1 VEAVSQAHLEAKY
14 ESMIHEVLGN
24 SDFDWDTMLNSM
36 SFGISQN
43 DSFLA
48 ALESSLADAADEAL
62 FFPASSDHSWDA
74 AHSVESA
81 FEEPDPRWMED
92 EHDAP
97 SGAPRAPD
105 PAPAPAGSGF
115 WDYDGEAGEAP
126 PSKLP
131 PLHVDRY
138 GVAAPTSRPL
148 ESGSGGDPV
157 DVLVAMGFDLKTA
170 RVCLADCGGDVQ
182 RAADVLL
189 GQASALSPP
198 PPTHHTKAPSMSESG
213 YQLGPRRKAPKVSD
227 DDLAILQA
235 MGFPRAAASDALQ
248 AAEGNIERAIE
259 RLTG

>member
-1 VEAVSQAHLEAKY
+1 
-14 ESMIHEVLGN
+14 
-24 SDFDWDTMLNSM
+24 
-36 SFGISQN
+36 
-43 DSFLA
+43 
-48 ALESSLADAADEAL
+48 
-62 FFPASSDHSWDA
+62 
-74 AHSVESA
+74 
-81 FEEPDPRWMED
+81 
-92 EHDAP
+92 
-97 SGAPRAPD
+97 
-105 PAPAPAGSGF
+105 
-115 WDYDGEAGEAP
+115 
-126 PSKLP
+126 
-131 PLHVDRY
+131 
-138 GVAAPTSRPL
+138 L